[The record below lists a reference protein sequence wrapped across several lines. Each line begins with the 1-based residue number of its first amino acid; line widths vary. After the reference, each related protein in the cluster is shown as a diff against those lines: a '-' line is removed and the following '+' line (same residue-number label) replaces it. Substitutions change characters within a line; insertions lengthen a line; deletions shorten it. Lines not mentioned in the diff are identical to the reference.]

1 MKAIM
6 RVLIAG
12 AGEVGFRVE
21 RDLVYR
27 GHEVTL
33 LDSNPAA
40 VKRAQT
46 LDAQV
51 FLGNAASP
59 KLLFET
65 AHLKDSDIFIGVTGK
80 DEINILGCTLAKDV
94 GCSTI
99 ARINNSSFVDL
110 PSEKNHQDL
119 FGIDTYISPDELAM
133 HRIWQILSRPA
144 LTRLEHFSV
153 GKLRILEV
161 RLSDSSPSLGRP
173 LGNINLPPHC
183 RIVMISREEGVIIP
197 TDKDTLMPR
206 DRILVLL
213 SEYSELEALSDSLG
227 IPKEITGERNIKRIM
242 IAGTSEI
249 ALRLAKQIAK
259 RYKDVEIYIAEPDKA
274 MADRASSQLPSEVR
288 LLVGSPTDRHFLR
301 EEGIRYEDLFVAATD
316 REDLNVLSCLLA
328 KKEGAKRTVALVYQ
342 TELEYV
348 VQDTGID
355 TLINPKRV
363 TVNAIVNRA
372 TSTDEIEGMEEL
384 EGGDASIREFLIKG
398 SNGKTDKKL
407 KDLKIPDNTLLAMI
421 NRGGEPLFPDSES
434 VLKPGDHVLV
444 FTLKNQLPEVENFF
458 Q

>member
-1 MKAIM
+1 M

-12 AGEVGFRVE
+12 AGEVGFRVG

-33 LDSNPAA
+33 VDSNSSS

-51 FLGNAASP
+51 FEGNAASA
-59 KLLFET
+59 KFLIEEASIKEADL
-65 AHLKDSDIFIGVTGK
+65 FIGVTGK
-80 DEINILGCTLAKDV
+80 DVVNLVGCSLAKKM

-99 ARINNSSFVDL
+99 ARLNNHEIIDL
-110 PSEKNHQDL
+110 PLDYDHQQL
-119 FGIDTYISPDELAM
+119 FGVDAFVSPDELSM

-153 GKLRILEV
+153 GKLRILEI
-161 RLSDSSPSLGRP
+161 RLNDSSPSVGRP
-173 LGNINLPPHC
+173 LSNIKLPPHC
-183 RIVMISREEGVIIP
+183 RIALIAREEGVTIP
-197 TDKDTLMPR
+197 SEQDILMPR
-206 DRILVLL
+206 DRILILL
-213 SEYSELEALSDSLG
+213 SEHSELEELSDSLG
-227 IPKEITGERNIKRIM
+227 IPKEITSERNIKRLM
-242 IAGTSEI
+242 IAGTSRI
-249 ALRLAKQIAK
+249 ALNLAKQVHEDP
-259 RYKDVEIYIAEPDKA
+259 RYEDVEVYVTEPDPVLAEK
-274 MADRASSQLPSEVR
+274 ASSELPESVR
-288 LLVGSPTDRHFLR
+288 VLVGSSTDRHFLR

-316 REDLNVLSCLLA
+316 REDWNVLSCLLA

-372 TSTDEIEGMEEL
+372 TSTDKIEGMEEL
-384 EGGDASIREFLIKG
+384 EGGEASVREFLIKKNSKNVG
-398 SNGKTDKKL
+398 IPINKL
-407 KDLKIPDNTLLAMI
+407 GVPDRTLIAMV
-421 NRGGEPLFPDSES
+421 NRDGEALFPDDEFIFNED
-434 VLKPGDHVLV
+434 DHVLV
-444 FTLKNQLPEVENFF
+444 FTLKGKLPEVEKFF
-458 Q
+458 Y

>member
-1 MKAIM
+1 M

-12 AGEVGFRVE
+12 AGEVGFRVA

-33 LDSNPAA
+33 VDSSSSV

-51 FLGNAASP
+51 FQGNAASA
-59 KLLFET
+59 KFLIET
-65 AHLKDSDIFIGVTGK
+65 VSIKDADLFIGVTGK
-80 DEINILGCTLAKDV
+80 DVVNLV
-94 GCSTI
+94 GCSLAKKLGCNTI
-99 ARINNSSFVDL
+99 ARLNNPEIIDL
-110 PSEKNHQDL
+110 PLEYDHKDL
-119 FGIDTYISPDELAM
+119 FGVDAFVSPDELAM

-161 RLSDSSPSLGRP
+161 RLSDSSPSVGRP
-173 LGNINLPPHC
+173 LATISLPPHC
-183 RIVMISREEGVIIP
+183 RIVLIAREEGVIIP
-197 TDKDTLMPR
+197 TANDTLMPR
-206 DRILVLL
+206 DRILILL
-213 SEYSELEALSDSLG
+213 SEYSELDSLSDALG
-227 IPKEITGERNIKRIM
+227 IPKEITGEGNIKRIM
-242 IAGTSEI
+242 IAGTSRI
-249 ALRLAKQIAK
+249 ALRLAEQVHK
-259 RYKDVEIYIAEPDKA
+259 RYKDVDIYIAEPDKE
-274 MADRASSQLPSEVR
+274 MAEMASEYLPESVR
-288 LLVGSPTDRHFLR
+288 VLVGSSTDRHFLR
-301 EEGIRYEDLFVAATD
+301 EEGIRYDDLFVAATD

-384 EGGDASIREFLIKG
+384 EGGDASVREFLIKNK
-398 SNGKTDKKL
+398 NGRIGKKL
-407 KDLKIPDNTLLAMI
+407 KDLGIPEKTLIAMI
-421 NRGGEPLFPDSES
+421 NRNGEALFPDEDSMLEE
-434 VLKPGDHVLV
+434 GDHVLV
-444 FTLKNQLPEVENFF
+444 FTLKNQLPEVEAFF
-458 Q
+458 H

>member
-1 MKAIM
+1 M

-12 AGEVGFRVE
+12 AGEVGFRVA

-27 GHEVTL
+27 GHGITL
-33 LDSNPAA
+33 VDSNPNA
-40 VKRAQT
+40 VKRAQS

-51 FLGNAASP
+51 FEGNAASP
-59 KLLFET
+59 KLLIEE
-65 AHLKDSDIFIGVTGK
+65 AMIEEADLFIGVTGK
-80 DEINILGCTLAKDV
+80 DEVNILGCTIAKQC

-99 ARINNSSFVDL
+99 ARINNTNYTNL
-110 PSEKNHQDL
+110 PSNYEIRKV
-119 FGIDTYISPDELAM
+119 FGVDAYVSPDELAM

-161 RLSDSSPSLGRP
+161 RLSDSSPSVGRP
-173 LGNINLPPHC
+173 IGNIHLPPHC
-183 RIVMISREEGVIIP
+183 RIVLIAREEGVIIP
-197 TDKDTLMPR
+197 SSTDTLMPR

-213 SEYSELEALSDSLG
+213 SEYSELESLSDSLG
-227 IPKEITGERNIKRIM
+227 IPKEVTGERNVKRIM

-249 ALRLAKQIAK
+249 ALRLAIQVAK
-259 RYKDVEIYIAEPDKA
+259 RYKDIEIYIAEPDKKLA
-274 MADRASSQLPSEVR
+274 ELASTKLPSEVR
-288 LLVGSPTDRHFLR
+288 ILVGSPTDRHFLR

-372 TSTDEIEGMEEL
+372 TSTDEIEGLEEL
-384 EGGDASIREFLIKG
+384 QGGDASIREFLIKG
-398 SNGKTDKKL
+398 SNGKTGKKL
-407 KDLKIPDNTLLAMI
+407 KNMKIPENTLLAMI
-421 NRGGEPLFPDSES
+421 NREGEPLFPDGES
-434 VLKPGDHVLV
+434 VLESGDHVLV
-444 FTLKNQLPEVENFF
+444 FTLKSKLPEVEKFF

>member
-1 MKAIM
+1 M

-12 AGEVGFRVE
+12 AGEVGFRVG
-21 RDLVYR
+21 RDLVFR

-33 LDSNPAA
+33 VDSNSAA

-51 FLGNAASP
+51 FQGNAASA
-59 KLLFET
+59 KLLFEE
-65 AHLKDSDIFIGVTGK
+65 ASLQDVDLFIAVTGK
-80 DEINILGCTLAKDV
+80 DIVNLISCSIAKKA

-99 ARINNSSFVDL
+99 ARVNNPDLIDL
-110 PSEKNHQDL
+110 PENYDLEQL
-119 FGIDTYISPDELAM
+119 FGVDAYVSPDELAM

-161 RLSDSSPSLGRP
+161 RLSDSSPSVGRP
-173 LGNINLPPHC
+173 LANINLPPHC
-183 RIVMISREEGVIIP
+183 RIVLIAREEGVIIP
-197 TDKDTLMPR
+197 KDTDILMPR
-206 DRILVLL
+206 DRLLILL
-213 SEYSELEALSDSLG
+213 SEYSELDLLSDALG
-227 IPKEITGERNIKRIM
+227 IPKEITDERNIKRIM
-242 IAGTSEI
+242 IAGTSRI
-249 ALRLAKQIAK
+249 AIRLAEQVSR
-259 RYKDVEIYIAEPDKA
+259 RYKDVEIYIAEPDRE
-274 MADRASSQLPSEVR
+274 MAEAASAQLPEEVR
-288 LLVGSPTDRHFLR
+288 VLVGSSTDRHFLR

-384 EGGDASIREFLIKG
+384 EGGDASVREFLIKN
-398 SNGKTDKKL
+398 SNGKTGKKL
-407 KDLKIPDNTLLAMI
+407 SDLNLPEDTLIAMI
-421 NRGGEPLFPDSES
+421 NRDGEAIFPDSES
-434 VLKPGDHVLV
+434 ILQEKDHVLV
-444 FTLKNQLPEVENFF
+444 FTLKNKLPEVENFF
-458 Q
+458 H

>member
-1 MKAIM
+1 M

-12 AGEVGFRVE
+12 AGEVGFRVA

-27 GHEVTL
+27 GHEVTVV
-33 LDSNPAA
+33 DSSSTA

-46 LDAQV
+46 LDVQV
-51 FLGNAASP
+51 FEGNAASA
-59 KLLFET
+59 KLLFEE
-65 AHLKDSDIFIGVTGK
+65 ASIEEADLFIGVTGN
-80 DEINILGCTLAKDV
+80 DIVNIA
-94 GCSTI
+94 GCSIAKKTGCKTI
-99 ARINNSSFVDL
+99 ARINNPDL
-110 PSEKNHQDL
+110 TEMPEGHELQQL
-119 FGIDTYISPDELAM
+119 FGVDAYVSPDELAM

-161 RLSDSSPSLGRP
+161 RLSDSSPSIGRP

-183 RIVMISREEGVIIP
+183 RIVLIAREEGVIIP
-197 TDKDTLMPR
+197 RDNDTLMPR
-206 DRILVLL
+206 DRILILL
-213 SEYSELEALSDSLG
+213 SEYSELDDLSDALG
-227 IPKEITGERNIKRIM
+227 IPKEITDERNIKRIM
-242 IAGTSEI
+242 IAGTSRI
-249 ALRLAKQIAK
+249 AIRLAEQVSK
-259 RYKDVEIYIAEPDKA
+259 RYKDVDIYIAEPDKE
-274 MADRASSQLPSEVR
+274 MADAASAQLPENVR
-288 LLVGSPTDRHFLR
+288 VLVGSSTDRHFLR

-372 TSTDEIEGMEEL
+372 TSTEEIEGMEEL
-384 EGGDASIREFLIKG
+384 EGGDASVREFLIKNK
-398 SNGKTDKKL
+398 NGKTGKKL
-407 KDLKIPDNTLLAMI
+407 SSLNLPDDTLLAMI
-421 NRGGEPLFPDSES
+421 NRNGEAIFPDEES
-434 VLKPGDHVLV
+434 VLEEKDHVLV
-444 FTLKNQLPEVENFF
+444 FTLKNKLPEVENFF
-458 Q
+458 H

>member
-1 MKAIM
+1 M
-6 RVLIAG
+6 RVLITG
-12 AGEVGFRVE
+12 AGEVGFRVG
-21 RDLVYR
+21 RDLVFR

-33 LDSNPAA
+33 VDSNSAA

-51 FLGNAASP
+51 FQGNAASA
-59 KLLFET
+59 KLLFEE
-65 AHLKDSDIFIGVTGK
+65 ASLQEVDLFIAVTGK
-80 DEINILGCTLAKDV
+80 DIVNLAACSIAKKA

-99 ARINNSSFVDL
+99 ARVNNPDLIDL
-110 PSEKNHQDL
+110 PENYDLEQL
-119 FGIDTYISPDELAM
+119 FGVDAYVSPDELAM

-161 RLSDSSPSLGRP
+161 RLSDSSPSVGRS
-173 LGNINLPPHC
+173 LANINLPPHC
-183 RIVMISREEGVIIP
+183 RIVLIAREEGVIIP
-197 TDKDTLMPR
+197 KDTDILMPR
-206 DRILVLL
+206 DRLLILL
-213 SEYSELEALSDSLG
+213 SEYSELDLLSDILG
-227 IPKEITGERNIKRIM
+227 IPKEITDERNIKRIM
-242 IAGTSEI
+242 IAGTSRI
-249 ALRLAKQIAK
+249 AIRLAEQVSR
-259 RYKDVEIYIAEPDKA
+259 RYKDVEIYITEPNRDMAEA
-274 MADRASSQLPSEVR
+274 ASAQLPEEVR
-288 LLVGSPTDRHFLR
+288 VLVGSSTDRHFLR

-355 TLINPKRV
+355 TLINPKRI

-384 EGGDASIREFLIKG
+384 EGGDASVREFLIKN
-398 SNGKTDKKL
+398 SNGKTGKKL
-407 KDLKIPDNTLLAMI
+407 SDLNLPEDTLIAMI
-421 NRGGEPLFPDSES
+421 NRDGEAVFPDSES
-434 VLKPGDHVLV
+434 ILLEKDHVLV
-444 FTLKNQLPEVENFF
+444 FTLKNKLPEVENFF
-458 Q
+458 H

>member
-1 MKAIM
+1 MQNM

-12 AGEVGFRVE
+12 AGEVGFRVT
-21 RDLVYR
+21 RDLVFR
-27 GHEVTL
+27 GHEVTVV
-33 LDSNPAA
+33 DSNLAA

-51 FLGNAASP
+51 FRGNAASA
-59 KLLFET
+59 KLLFGE
-65 AHLKDSDIFIGVTGK
+65 ASIKEVDLFIAVTGNDIVNMVSCSIAK
-80 DEINILGCTLAKDV
+80 KAGCK
-94 GCSTI
+94 TI
-99 ARINNSSFVDL
+99 ARINNPDL
-110 PSEKNHQDL
+110 TEMPEDHELQQL
-119 FGIDTYISPDELAM
+119 FGVDAYVSPDELAM

-161 RLSDSSPSLGRP
+161 RLSDSSPSIGRP

-183 RIVMISREEGVIIP
+183 RIVLIAREEGVIIP
-197 TDKDTLMPR
+197 KDSDTLMPR
-206 DRILVLL
+206 DRILILL
-213 SEYSELEALSDSLG
+213 SEYSELDDLSDALG
-227 IPKEITGERNIKRIM
+227 LPKEITDERNIKRIM
-242 IAGTSEI
+242 IAGTSRI
-249 ALRLAKQIAK
+249 ALRLAEQVSK
-259 RYKDVEIYIAEPDKA
+259 RYKDVEIYIAEPDKE
-274 MADRASSQLPSEVR
+274 MADLASARLPENVR
-288 LLVGSPTDRHFLR
+288 VIVGSSTDRHFLR

-372 TSTDEIEGMEEL
+372 TSTEEIEGMEEL
-384 EGGDASIREFLIKG
+384 EGGDASVREFLIKNK
-398 SNGKTDKKL
+398 NGKTGKKL
-407 KDLKIPDNTLLAMI
+407 SNLNLPEDTLIAMI
-421 NRGGEPLFPDSES
+421 NRDGDAIFPDGDT
-434 VLKPGDHVLV
+434 VLEEKDHVLV
-444 FTLKNQLPEVENFF
+444 FALKNKLPEVENFF
-458 Q
+458 H

>member
-1 MKAIM
+1 M

-12 AGEVGFRVE
+12 AGEVGFRVA

-33 LDSNPAA
+33 VDSSSSV

-51 FLGNAASP
+51 FQGNAASA
-59 KLLFET
+59 KFLIET
-65 AHLKDSDIFIGVTGK
+65 VSIKDADLFIGVTGK
-80 DEINILGCTLAKDV
+80 DVVNLV
-94 GCSTI
+94 GCSLAKKLGCNTI
-99 ARINNSSFVDL
+99 ARLNNPEIIDL
-110 PSEKNHQDL
+110 PLEYDHKDL
-119 FGIDTYISPDELAM
+119 FGVDAFVSPDELAM

-161 RLSDSSPSLGRP
+161 RLSDSSPSVGRP
-173 LGNINLPPHC
+173 LATISLPPHC
-183 RIVMISREEGVIIP
+183 RIVLIAREEGVIIP
-197 TDKDTLMPR
+197 TANDTLMPR
-206 DRILVLL
+206 DRILILL
-213 SEYSELEALSDSLG
+213 SEYSELDSLSDALG
-227 IPKEITGERNIKRIM
+227 IPKEITGEGNIKRIM
-242 IAGTSEI
+242 IAGTSRI
-249 ALRLAKQIAK
+249 ALRLAEQVHK
-259 RYKDVEIYIAEPDKA
+259 RYKDVDIYIAEPDKE
-274 MADRASSQLPSEVR
+274 MAEMASEYLPESVR
-288 LLVGSPTDRHFLR
+288 VLVGSSTDRHFLR
-301 EEGIRYEDLFVAATD
+301 EEGIRYDDLFVAATD

-384 EGGDASIREFLIKG
+384 EGGDASVREFLIKNK
-398 SNGKTDKKL
+398 NGCIGKKL
-407 KDLKIPDNTLLAMI
+407 KDLGIPEKTLIAMI
-421 NRGGEPLFPDSES
+421 NRNGEALFPDEDSMLEE
-434 VLKPGDHVLV
+434 GDHVLV
-444 FTLKNQLPEVENFF
+444 FTLKNQLPEVEAFF
-458 Q
+458 H

>member
-1 MKAIM
+1 M

-12 AGEVGFRVE
+12 AGEVGFRVG
-21 RDLVYR
+21 RDLVFR

-33 LDSNPAA
+33 VDSNSAA

-51 FLGNAASP
+51 FQGNAASA
-59 KLLFET
+59 KLLFEE
-65 AHLKDSDIFIGVTGK
+65 ASLQDVDLFVAVTGK
-80 DEINILGCTLAKDV
+80 DIVNLAACSIAKKA

-99 ARINNSSFVDL
+99 ARVNNPDL
-110 PSEKNHQDL
+110 IDMPENYDLELL
-119 FGIDTYISPDELAM
+119 FGVDAYVSPDELAM

-161 RLSDSSPSLGRP
+161 RLSDSSPSVGRP
-173 LGNINLPPHC
+173 LANINLPPHC
-183 RIVMISREEGVIIP
+183 RIVLIAREEGVIIP
-197 TDKDTLMPR
+197 KDTDILMPR
-206 DRILVLL
+206 DRLLILL
-213 SEYSELEALSDSLG
+213 SEYSELDLLSDALG
-227 IPKEITGERNIKRIM
+227 IPKEITDERNIKRIM
-242 IAGTSEI
+242 IAGTSRI
-249 ALRLAKQIAK
+249 AIRLAEQVSR
-259 RYKDVEIYIAEPDKA
+259 RYKDVEIYIAEPDRE
-274 MADRASSQLPSEVR
+274 MAEAASAQLPEEVR
-288 LLVGSPTDRHFLR
+288 VLVGSSTDRHFLR

-384 EGGDASIREFLIKG
+384 EGGDASVREFLIKN
-398 SNGKTDKKL
+398 SNGKTGKKL
-407 KDLKIPDNTLLAMI
+407 SDLNLPDDTLIAMI
-421 NRGGEPLFPDSES
+421 NRDGEALFPDSES
-434 VLKPGDHVLV
+434 ILQEKDHVLV
-444 FTLKNQLPEVENFF
+444 FTLKNKLPEVENFF
-458 Q
+458 H

>member
-1 MKAIM
+1 M

-12 AGEVGFRVE
+12 AGEVGFRVG
-21 RDLVYR
+21 RDLVFR

-33 LDSNPAA
+33 VDSNSAA

-51 FLGNAASP
+51 FQGNAASA
-59 KLLFET
+59 KLLFEE
-65 AHLKDSDIFIGVTGK
+65 ASLEGADLFIAVTGK
-80 DEINILGCTLAKDV
+80 DIVNLAACSIAKKA

-99 ARINNSSFVDL
+99 ARVNNPDL
-110 PSEKNHQDL
+110 IALPENYDHQQL
-119 FGIDTYISPDELAM
+119 FGVDAYVSPDELAM

-161 RLSDSSPSLGRP
+161 RLSDSSPSVGRP
-173 LGNINLPPHC
+173 LANINLPPHC
-183 RIVMISREEGVIIP
+183 RIVLIAREEGVIIP
-197 TDKDTLMPR
+197 KDTDILMPR
-206 DRILVLL
+206 DRLLILL
-213 SEYSELEALSDSLG
+213 SEYSELDLLSDALG
-227 IPKEITGERNIKRIM
+227 IPKEITDERNIKRIM
-242 IAGTSEI
+242 IAGTSRI
-249 ALRLAKQIAK
+249 ALRLAEQVSR
-259 RYKDVEIYIAEPDKA
+259 RYKDVEIYIAEPDRE
-274 MADRASSQLPSEVR
+274 MAEEASAQLPEDVR
-288 LLVGSPTDRHFLR
+288 VLVGSSTDRHFLR

-384 EGGDASIREFLIKG
+384 EGGDASVREFLIKN
-398 SNGKTDKKL
+398 SNGKTGKKL
-407 KDLKIPDNTLLAMI
+407 SELNLPRDTLLAMI
-421 NRGGEPLFPDSES
+421 NRDGEAIFPDSES
-434 VLKPGDHVLV
+434 ILQEKDHVLV
-444 FTLKNQLPEVENFF
+444 FTLKNKLPEVENFF
-458 Q
+458 H

>member
-1 MKAIM
+1 M

-12 AGEVGFRVE
+12 AGEVGFRVG

-33 LDSNPAA
+33 IDSNPSS

-51 FLGNAASP
+51 FEGNAASA
-59 KLLFET
+59 KFLMEEASIKEADL
-65 AHLKDSDIFIGVTGK
+65 FIGVTGK
-80 DEINILGCTLAKDV
+80 DVVNLVGCSLAKKM

-99 ARINNSSFVDL
+99 ARLNNPEIIDL
-110 PSEKNHQDL
+110 PVDYDHQQL
-119 FGIDTYISPDELAM
+119 FGVDAFVSPDELSM

-153 GKLRILEV
+153 GKLRILEI
-161 RLSDSSPSLGRP
+161 RLNDSSPSVGRP
-173 LGNINLPPHC
+173 LSNIKLPPHC
-183 RIVMISREEGVIIP
+183 RIALIAREEGVTIP
-197 TDKDTLMPR
+197 SEQDILMPR
-206 DRILVLL
+206 DRILILL
-213 SEYSELEALSDSLG
+213 SEHSELEELSDSLG
-227 IPKEITGERNIKRIM
+227 IPKEITSERNIKRLM
-242 IAGTSEI
+242 IAGTSRI
-249 ALRLAKQIAK
+249 ALNLAKQVHEDP
-259 RYKDVEIYIAEPDKA
+259 RYKDVEVYVTEPDQALAEK
-274 MADRASSQLPSEVR
+274 ASSELPEGVR
-288 LLVGSPTDRHFLR
+288 VLVGSSTDRHFLR

-316 REDLNVLSCLLA
+316 REDWNVLSCLLA

-372 TSTDEIEGMEEL
+372 TSTDKIEGMEEL
-384 EGGDASIREFLIKG
+384 EGGEASVREFLINNNSKNVGIPISKLGVPEKTLIAMVNRKG
-398 SNGKTDKKL
+398 E
-407 KDLKIPDNTLLAMI
+407 A
-421 NRGGEPLFPDSES
+421 LFPDDEFI
-434 VLKPGDHVLV
+434 LNEGDHVLV
-444 FTLKNQLPEVENFF
+444 FTLKGKLPDVEKFF
-458 Q
+458 Y

>member
-1 MKAIM
+1 M

-12 AGEVGFRVE
+12 AGEVGFRVA

-27 GHEVTL
+27 GHEVTVV
-33 LDSNPAA
+33 DSNSAA
-40 VKRAQT
+40 VQRAQT
-46 LDAQV
+46 LDVQV
-51 FLGNAASP
+51 FKGSAASA
-59 KLLFET
+59 KLLFEE
-65 AHLKDSDIFIGVTGK
+65 ASIEEVDLFIGVTGN
-80 DEINILGCTLAKDV
+80 DIVNIT
-94 GCSTI
+94 GCSIAKKTGCKTI
-99 ARINNSSFVDL
+99 ARINNPEL
-110 PSEKNHQDL
+110 TEMPEGHELQQL
-119 FGIDTYISPDELAM
+119 FGVDAYVSPDELAM

-161 RLSDSSPSLGRP
+161 RLSDSSPSIGRP

-183 RIVMISREEGVIIP
+183 RIVLIAREEGVIIP
-197 TDKDTLMPR
+197 RDNDTLMPR
-206 DRILVLL
+206 DRILILL
-213 SEYSELEALSDSLG
+213 SEYSELDDLSDALG
-227 IPKEITGERNIKRIM
+227 IPKEITDERNIKRIM
-242 IAGTSEI
+242 IAGTSRI
-249 ALRLAKQIAK
+249 AIRLAEQVSK
-259 RYKDVEIYIAEPDKA
+259 RYKDVDIYIAEPDKE
-274 MADRASSQLPSEVR
+274 MADLASAQLPEEVR
-288 LLVGSPTDRHFLR
+288 VLVGSSTDRHFLR

-384 EGGDASIREFLIKG
+384 EGGMLQFENSLSKIKMERQERSYPVLICPM
-398 SNGKTDKKL
+398 T
-407 KDLKIPDNTLLAMI
+407 
-421 NRGGEPLFPDSES
+421 
-434 VLKPGDHVLV
+434 H
-444 FTLKNQLPEVENFF
+444 
-458 Q
+458 

>member
-1 MKAIM
+1 M

-12 AGEVGFRVE
+12 AGEVGFRVG

-33 LDSNPAA
+33 VDSNPSS

-51 FLGNAASP
+51 FEGNAASA
-59 KLLFET
+59 KFLMEEASIKEADL
-65 AHLKDSDIFIGVTGK
+65 FIGVTGK
-80 DEINILGCTLAKDV
+80 DVVNLVGCSLAKKM

-99 ARINNSSFVDL
+99 ARLNNHEIIDL
-110 PSEKNHQDL
+110 PSDYDHQQL
-119 FGIDTYISPDELAM
+119 FGVDAFVSPDELSM

-153 GKLRILEV
+153 GKLRILEI
-161 RLSDSSPSLGRP
+161 RLNDSSPSVGRP
-173 LGNINLPPHC
+173 LSNIKLPPHC
-183 RIVMISREEGVIIP
+183 RIALIAREEGVTIP
-197 TDKDTLMPR
+197 SEQDILMPR
-206 DRILVLL
+206 DRILILL
-213 SEYSELEALSDSLG
+213 SEHSELEELSDSLG
-227 IPKEITGERNIKRIM
+227 IPKEITSERNIKRLM
-242 IAGTSEI
+242 IAGTSRI
-249 ALRLAKQIAK
+249 ALNLAKQVHEDP
-259 RYKDVEIYIAEPDKA
+259 RYKDVEVYVTEPDPVLAEK
-274 MADRASSQLPSEVR
+274 ASSELPESVR
-288 LLVGSPTDRHFLR
+288 VLVGSSTDRHFLR

-316 REDLNVLSCLLA
+316 REDWNVLSCLLA

-372 TSTDEIEGMEEL
+372 TSTDKIEGMEEL
-384 EGGDASIREFLIKG
+384 EGGEASVREFLIKNNSKNVG
-398 SNGKTDKKL
+398 IPISKLGVPEKTL
-407 KDLKIPDNTLLAMI
+407 IAMV
-421 NRGGEPLFPDSES
+421 NRKGEALFPDDEFIFNE
-434 VLKPGDHVLV
+434 GDHVLV
-444 FTLKNQLPEVENFF
+444 FTLKGKLPEVEKFF
-458 Q
+458 Y

>member
-1 MKAIM
+1 M

-12 AGEVGFRVE
+12 AGEVGFRVA
-21 RDLVYR
+21 RDLVFR

-33 LDSNPAA
+33 IDSNSTA

-51 FLGNAASP
+51 FQGNAASA
-59 KLLFET
+59 KFLVEEASLENADLFV
-65 AHLKDSDIFIGVTGK
+65 AVTGK
-80 DEINILGCTLAKDV
+80 DVVNLAACSIAKKV

-99 ARINNSSFVDL
+99 ARVNNPELTAL
-110 PSEKNHQDL
+110 PENYDNQQL
-119 FGIDTYISPDELAM
+119 FGVDAYVSPDELAM

-161 RLSDSSPSLGRP
+161 RLSDSSPSVGRP
-173 LGNINLPPHC
+173 LANINLPPHC
-183 RIVMISREEGVIIP
+183 RIVLVAREEGVIIP
-197 TDKDTLMPR
+197 KDTDVLMPR
-206 DRILVLL
+206 DRLLILL
-213 SEYSELEALSDSLG
+213 SEYSELDLLSDALG
-227 IPKEITGERNIKRIM
+227 IPKEITDERNIKRLM
-242 IAGTSEI
+242 IAGTSRI
-249 ALRLAKQIAK
+249 AIRLAEQVSR
-259 RYKDVEIYIAEPDKA
+259 RYKDVEIYIAEPDRE
-274 MADRASSQLPSEVR
+274 MAEAASAQLPEEVR
-288 LLVGSPTDRHFLR
+288 VLVGSSTDRHFLR

-355 TLINPKRV
+355 TLINPKRI

-384 EGGDASIREFLIKG
+384 EGGDASVREFLIKN
-398 SNGKTDKKL
+398 SNGKTGKKL
-407 KDLKIPDNTLLAMI
+407 SELNLPEDTLIAMI
-421 NRGGEPLFPDSES
+421 NRDGDAIFPDSES
-434 VLKPGDHVLV
+434 ILQEKDHVLV
-444 FTLKNQLPEVENFF
+444 FTLKNKLPEVENFF
-458 Q
+458 H

>member
-1 MKAIM
+1 M

-12 AGEVGFRVE
+12 AGEVGFRVG

-33 LDSNPAA
+33 IDSNPSS

-51 FLGNAASP
+51 FEGNAASA
-59 KLLFET
+59 KFLMEEASIKEADL
-65 AHLKDSDIFIGVTGK
+65 FIGVTGK
-80 DEINILGCTLAKDV
+80 DVVNLVGCSLAKKM

-99 ARINNSSFVDL
+99 ARLNNPEIIDL
-110 PSEKNHQDL
+110 PVDYDHQQL
-119 FGIDTYISPDELAM
+119 FGVDAFVSPDELSM

-153 GKLRILEV
+153 GKLRILEI
-161 RLSDSSPSLGRP
+161 RLNDSSPSVGRP
-173 LGNINLPPHC
+173 LSNIKLPPHC
-183 RIVMISREEGVIIP
+183 RIALIAREEGVTIP
-197 TDKDTLMPR
+197 SEQDILMPR
-206 DRILVLL
+206 DRILILL
-213 SEYSELEALSDSLG
+213 SEHSELEELSDSLG
-227 IPKEITGERNIKRIM
+227 IPKEITSERNIKRLM
-242 IAGTSEI
+242 IAGTSRI
-249 ALRLAKQIAK
+249 ALNLAKQVHEDP
-259 RYKDVEIYIAEPDKA
+259 RYKDVEVYVTEPDQTLAEK
-274 MADRASSQLPSEVR
+274 ASSELPEGVR
-288 LLVGSPTDRHFLR
+288 VLVGSSTDRHFLR

-316 REDLNVLSCLLA
+316 REDWNVLSCLLA

-372 TSTDEIEGMEEL
+372 TSTDKIEGMEEL
-384 EGGDASIREFLIKG
+384 EGGEASVREFLINNNSKNVGIPISKLGVPEKTLIAMVNRKG
-398 SNGKTDKKL
+398 E
-407 KDLKIPDNTLLAMI
+407 A
-421 NRGGEPLFPDSES
+421 LFPDDEFIFNE
-434 VLKPGDHVLV
+434 GDHVLV
-444 FTLKNQLPEVENFF
+444 FTLKGKLPEVEKFF
-458 Q
+458 Y

>member
-1 MKAIM
+1 M

-12 AGEVGFRVE
+12 AGEVGFRVG
-21 RDLVYR
+21 RDLVFR
-27 GHEVTL
+27 GHEVTMI
-33 LDSNPAA
+33 DSNATA

-51 FLGNAASP
+51 FQGNAASA
-59 KLLFET
+59 KLLVEE
-65 AHLKDSDIFIGVTGK
+65 ASLKNTDLFIAVTGK
-80 DEINILGCTLAKDV
+80 DIVNLAACTIAKKE

-99 ARINNSSFVDL
+99 ARINNPELTDM
-110 PSEKNHQDL
+110 PEDYDHQQL
-119 FGIDTYISPDELAM
+119 FGVDAYVAPDELAM

-161 RLSDSSPSLGRP
+161 RLSDSSPSVGRP

-183 RIVMISREEGVIIP
+183 RIVLIAREEGVIIP
-197 TDKDTLMPR
+197 KDADTLMPR
-206 DRILVLL
+206 DRILILL
-213 SEYSELEALSDSLG
+213 SEYSELDELSDALG

-242 IAGTSEI
+242 IAGTSRI
-249 ALRLAKQIAK
+249 AIRLAEQVSR
-259 RYKDVEIYIAEPDKA
+259 RYKDVEIYIAEPDKE
-274 MADRASSQLPSEVR
+274 MAEAASSQLPEEVR
-288 LLVGSPTDRHFLR
+288 VLVGSSTDRHFLR

-384 EGGDASIREFLIKG
+384 EGGDASVREFLIKDK
-398 SNGKTDKKL
+398 NGKTGKKIS
-407 KDLKIPDNTLLAMI
+407 DLSLPEDTLIAMI
-421 NRGGEPLFPDSES
+421 NRDGDAIFPDSNSSLEEN
-434 VLKPGDHVLV
+434 DHVLV
-444 FTLKNQLPEVENFF
+444 FTLKTKLPEVENFF
-458 Q
+458 H

>member
-1 MKAIM
+1 M

-12 AGEVGFRVE
+12 AGEVGFRVG
-21 RDLVYR
+21 RDLVFR

-33 LDSNPAA
+33 VDSNSAA

-51 FLGNAASP
+51 FQGNAASA
-59 KLLFET
+59 KLLFEE
-65 AHLKDSDIFIGVTGK
+65 ASLEGADLFIAVTGK
-80 DEINILGCTLAKDV
+80 DIVNLAACSIAKKA

-99 ARINNSSFVDL
+99 ARVNNPDL
-110 PSEKNHQDL
+110 TALPENYDHQQL
-119 FGIDTYISPDELAM
+119 FGVDAYVSPDELAM

-161 RLSDSSPSLGRP
+161 RLSDSSPSVGRP
-173 LGNINLPPHC
+173 LANLNLPPHC
-183 RIVMISREEGVIIP
+183 RIVLIAREEGVIIP
-197 TDKDTLMPR
+197 KDTDILMPR
-206 DRILVLL
+206 DRLLILL
-213 SEYSELEALSDSLG
+213 SEYSELDLLSDALG
-227 IPKEITGERNIKRIM
+227 IPKEITDERNIKRIM
-242 IAGTSEI
+242 IAGTSRI
-249 ALRLAKQIAK
+249 ALRLAEQVSR
-259 RYKDVEIYIAEPDKA
+259 RYKDVEIYIAEPDRE
-274 MADRASSQLPSEVR
+274 MAEEASAQLPEDVR
-288 LLVGSPTDRHFLR
+288 VLVGSSTDRHFLR

-384 EGGDASIREFLIKG
+384 EGGDASVREFLIKNN
-398 SNGKTDKKL
+398 NGKTGKKL
-407 KDLKIPDNTLLAMI
+407 SELNLPEDTLLAMI
-421 NRGGEPLFPDSES
+421 NRDGEAIFPDSES
-434 VLKPGDHVLV
+434 ILQEKDHVLV
-444 FTLKNQLPEVENFF
+444 FTLKNKLPEVENFF
-458 Q
+458 H

>member
-1 MKAIM
+1 M

-12 AGEVGFRVE
+12 AGEVGFRVG
-21 RDLVYR
+21 RDLVFR
-27 GHEVTL
+27 GHEVTMI
-33 LDSNPAA
+33 DSNATA

-51 FLGNAASP
+51 FQGNAASA
-59 KLLFET
+59 KLLVEK
-65 AHLKDSDIFIGVTGK
+65 ASLKNTDLFIAVTGK
-80 DEINILGCTLAKDV
+80 DVVNLAACSIAKKA

-99 ARINNSSFVDL
+99 ARINNPELTDM
-110 PSEKNHQDL
+110 PEDYDYQQL
-119 FGIDTYISPDELAM
+119 FGVDAYVSPDELAM

-161 RLSDSSPSLGRP
+161 RLSDSSPSVGRP
-173 LGNINLPPHC
+173 LANINLPPHC
-183 RIVMISREEGVIIP
+183 RIVLIAREEGVIIP
-197 TDKDTLMPR
+197 KDTDTLMPR
-206 DRILVLL
+206 DRILILL
-213 SEYSELEALSDSLG
+213 SEYSELDDLSDALG

-242 IAGTSEI
+242 IAGTSRI
-249 ALRLAKQIAK
+249 AIRLAEQVSR
-259 RYKDVEIYIAEPDKA
+259 RYKDVEIYIAEPDKE
-274 MADRASSQLPSEVR
+274 MAEAASAQLPEDVR
-288 LLVGSPTDRHFLR
+288 VLVGSSTDRHFLR

-384 EGGDASIREFLIKG
+384 EGGDASVREFLIKNK
-398 SNGKTDKKL
+398 NGKTGKKIS
-407 KDLKIPDNTLLAMI
+407 DLSLPEDTLIAMI
-421 NRGGEPLFPDSES
+421 NRDGEAIFPDSDSNLEEN
-434 VLKPGDHVLV
+434 DHVLV
-444 FTLKNQLPEVENFF
+444 FTLKTKLPEVENFF
-458 Q
+458 H